1 MHEVGP
7 APSAVA
13 AAAVPALFQIAAS
26 FLVGVLHLGHH
37 IYRVGAV
44 SAELVLLPI
53 RAAVSSSP
61 GEFRLI

>member
-1 MHEVGP
+1 LLLLLCQPCFKLLLH
-7 APSAVA
+7 
-13 AAAVPALFQIAAS
+13 
-26 FLVGVLHLGHH
+26 FLLGVLHLGHH

-44 SAELVLLPI
+44 SAALVLLPI